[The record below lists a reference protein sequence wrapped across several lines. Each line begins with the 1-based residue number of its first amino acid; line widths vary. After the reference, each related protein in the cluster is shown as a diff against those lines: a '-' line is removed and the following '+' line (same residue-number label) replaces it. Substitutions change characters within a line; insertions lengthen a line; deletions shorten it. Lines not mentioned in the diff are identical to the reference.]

1 MQLTPAFIDDPYPL
15 YAQLLA
21 GPRMLWTGLWDGA
34 WLVARYADVIEVLRS
49 PGLSAQR
56 ADHFTDTLDAATLEH
71 FRPYLDAFSRWMLFE
86 DPPRHTAIRRPMN
99 RGFTPSALTAWRPR
113 IEAVAAEL
121 VESCRGRG
129 ELDFIE
135 AIAGPFPARIITEM
149 LGLEAAMAPALLKW
163 SDDVAALFGSPV
175 FVPALAEAAQD
186 GLLAIHDYIR
196 SILPERRKRRGD
208 DLLSLLIGLEEE
220 GVVDEESL
228 LSQASNLLFGGHET
242 VRRALGNGLHALLSH
257 PEQWQTLCADP
268 AGVAPRA
275 VREILRYDSPVQV
288 SMRTAEAKMTVL
300 DAEVE
305 AGQRIA
311 VLIGAGNRDPRK
323 FSDPD
328 RFDIARDEGPPL
340 TFGYGPHA
348 CIGAAMGRM
357 EMEILFAT
365 LAQKAPGLTLTEQS
379 PPHVPNP
386 VFRSFARLPVGF

>member
-56 ADHFTDTLDAATLEH
+56 ADHFTTTLDEATLAR
-71 FRPYLDAFSRWMLFE
+71 FRPYLEAFSRWMLFE
-86 DPPRHTAIRRPMN
+86 NPPRHTEIRRPLN
-99 RGFTPSALTAWRPR
+99 RGFTPTALTAWRPL
-113 IEAVAAEL
+113 IERTAAEL
-121 VESCRGRG
+121 CDAAIAAG
-129 ELDFIE
+129 EVDFIE

-149 LGLEAAMAPALLKW
+149 LGLDPAMTSALLKW

-175 FVPALAEAAQD
+175 FVPELAEAAQA

-196 SILPERRKRRGD
+196 SVLPERRKRRGD
-208 DLLSLLIGLEEE
+208 DLLSLLVGLEDE

-242 VRRALGNGLHALLSH
+242 VRRALGNGLHALLTR
-257 PEQWQTLCADP
+257 PDQWAKLCADP
-268 AGVAPRA
+268 AGNVART
-275 VREILRYDSPVQV
+275 VREVLRYDSPVQV
-288 SMRTAEAKMTVL
+288 SMRVTEAPMTLL
-300 DAEVE
+300 DQELG
-305 AGQRIA
+305 AGQKIA

-328 RFDIARDEGPPL
+328 RFDIGRDEGAPL

-348 CIGAAMGRM
+348 CVGAAMGRM
-357 EMEILFAT
+357 EMEIFFAT
-365 LAQKAPGLTLTEQS
+365 LAAKAPGVTLADRD
-379 PPHVPNP
+379 PPHIQNP
-386 VFRSFARLPVGF
+386 VFRSFARLPVRF